1 MKATKQQTAVQK
13 LFIELEEKHPQLFNI
28 KTVEGRKFIND
39 FHKYLVMEKEQIINS
54 VTYGQNNHTASIP
67 ADRER
72 AEQYYTETYGE

>member
-39 FHKYLVMEKEQIINS
+39 FHKYLAMEMEQIIEAY
-54 VTYGQNNHTASIP
+54 TH
-67 ADRER
+67 DRALIKIT
-72 AEQYYTETYGE
+72 AEQYYTEKYGE